1 MSLLHAIVALYGHSR
16 LADIEHF
23 RKNPTKTQKKVF
35 LKLISNASQTEW
47 GKLHD
52 YPNIHTINDFQSK
65 VPLQEYEDIKPWV
78 ERLRHGEQNLLWPG
92 RVEWF
97 AKSSGTTS
105 DKSKFIPV
113 TKEALKDCHFRGG
126 KDVLSIYRKNNPK
139 TRVLKGKTLTLGGST
154 KISNYRKKSRY
165 GDLSAILINNAPFWT
180 SFARV
185 PKAEFA
191 LIEDFE
197 EKIAKI
203 VASTLGEN
211 IVSIVGVPSWNL
223 VLIREVLKQS
233 GKSNLLEVWPN
244 MELFIHGGVSFIPY
258 RSAYNEIIPSPSMN
272 YMETYNAS
280 EGFFAIQDDPKSRD
294 MLLMLDYG
302 IFYEFIPLDEFGS
315 KSPTV
320 LTVENVQKGVPYAL
334 IISTNGGL
342 WRYIIGDVVEFT
354 SLTPHKIIITGRT
367 KQYINAFGEELM
379 VHNALDALYEAC
391 RRTGAVVHEFSAAP
405 VFMSNKEQATHQWL
419 IEFEVLPKDIDS
431 FAHVFDNALKS
442 VNSDYEAKRYKD
454 TVLKMPEIIV
464 ARQNLFFDWMKQ
476 RGKLGGQNKVPNLAN
491 DRRYMD
497 ELLSLNKTEGK

>member
-16 LADIEHF
+16 LTDIEWF
-23 RKNPTKTQKKVF
+23 RKHPVKVQKKVF
-35 LKLISNASQTEW
+35 KQLICKATKTEW

-52 YPNIHTINDFQSK
+52 YATIHSIQDFQSK
-65 VPLQEYEDIKPWV
+65 VPLQDYEDIKPWV
-78 ERLRHGEQNLLWPG
+78 ERLRHGEEDLLWPG
-92 RVEWF
+92 NVEWF

-126 KDVLSIYRKNNPK
+126 KDVLSMYRKNNPK
-139 TRVLKGKTLTLGGST
+139 TKVLKGKTLTLGGST
-154 KISNYRKKSRY
+154 KINNYRKKSFY

-203 VASTLGEN
+203 VTSTLSEN
-211 IVSIVGVPSWNL
+211 IVSIAGVPSWNL
-223 VLIREVLKQS
+223 VLLREVLKQT

-258 RSAYNEIIPSPSMN
+258 RTAYQELIPTPAMN

-280 EGFFAIQDDPKSRD
+280 EGFFAIQDDPKSHD

-315 KSPTV
+315 EIPTV
-320 LTVENVQKGVPYAL
+320 LTVENVQKGIPYAL
-334 IISTNGGL
+334 VISTNGGL
-342 WRYIIGDVVEFT
+342 WRYVIGDVVEFT

-379 VHNALDALYEAC
+379 VHNALDALNAAC
-391 RRTGAVVHEFSAAP
+391 EKTGAVIHEFSAAP
-405 VFMSNKEQATHQWL
+405 VFMNNKEQATHQWL
-419 IEFEVLPKDIDS
+419 IEFEVLPNDLDS
-431 FAHVFDNALKS
+431 FTHVFDNALKS
-442 VNSDYEAKRYKD
+442 LNSDYEAKRYKD
-454 TVLKMPEIIV
+454 SILKMPEIIV
-464 ARQNLFFDWMKQ
+464 ARKNLFFDWMKQ

-497 ELLSLNKTEGK
+497 ELIAMNIADEK